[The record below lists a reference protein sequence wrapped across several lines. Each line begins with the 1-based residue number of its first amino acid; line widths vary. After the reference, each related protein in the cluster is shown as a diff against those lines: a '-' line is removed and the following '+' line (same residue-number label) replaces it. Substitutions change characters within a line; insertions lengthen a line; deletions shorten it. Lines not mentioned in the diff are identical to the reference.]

1 MRYIYKAAH
10 DQKALESQV
19 IKTLTDRS
27 LSGDA
32 YKAICIVLEPA
43 WVCSVLFGA
52 GQTHRDP
59 QTSPIIIPA
68 RARHELN
75 SAGM

>member
-32 YKAICIVLEPA
+32 YKAICIGLETDV
-43 WVCSVLFGA
+43 WDCQG
-52 GQTHRDP
+52 DND
-59 QTSPIIIPA
+59 IPA
-68 RARHELN
+68 EDARL
-75 SAGM
+75 AGSI